1 MTDDKSDASSGHE
14 HTGHGEDEIDGCIAD
29 TQLSEDEIT
38 DDSEL
43 PRPRTGDEQPEED
56 GTEGPVFSLS
66 WLAQV
71 LKDAGLNVAEQ
82 PGWQS
87 RGRGPM
93 GNVKGVI
100 CHHTAG
106 PKSGIMPS
114 LTVVTNGRP
123 GLDGPL
129 AQLGLGRD
137 GTWFVIAAG
146 RANHAGVGAW
156 KGITA
161 GNTSFIGIE
170 AENQGIP
177 ADPWPDAQVDSYK
190 KGCAALLKKLGAD
203 VSMCIGHKEWAPK
216 RKIDPSFDMEAF
228 RAGVAAL
235 MAGGAPAPKPSPP
248 EPAPPKPAPPKPAP
262 PPPVPPKPIP
272 PKDDRPML
280 RSGASGVAVRIV
292 QAAVRVAVDGIFG
305 AATEAA
311 VRQFQRDHKLA
322 ADGIVGPLC
331 WAQIDRA
338 LPLLRVGD
346 RGDAVK
352 IVQARVGI
360 HDDGIFGPATDAAVR
375 VFQRGHGLDPDGIVG
390 PRSWAAMAGG

>member
-1 MTDDKSDASSGHE
+1 MAEDNEHAAHGENEIDACIAGIQL
-14 HTGHGEDEIDGCIAD
+14 GEDE
-29 TQLSEDEIT
+29 LT

-43 PRPRTGDEQPEED
+43 PRPRTGDEPPED
-56 GTEGPVFSLS
+56 CTEAPAFSLT

-71 LKDAGLNVAEQ
+71 LKDAGLTVAEQ

-114 LTVVTNGRP
+114 LTVITHGRP

-146 RANHAGVGAW
+146 RANHAGAGLW

-161 GNTSFIGIE
+161 GNMSFIGIE

-177 ADPWPDAQVDSYK
+177 ADPWPPAQVESYAR
-190 KGCAALLKKLGAD
+190 GCAALLKKLGAGVD
-203 VSMCIGHKEWAPK
+203 MCIGHKEWAPR
-216 RKIDPSFDMEAF
+216 RKIDPSFDMKAF
-228 RAGVAAL
+228 RADVAAL
-235 MAGGAPAPKPSPP
+235 MAGGAVPPPAPA
-248 EPAPPKPAPPKPAP
+248 PAPAPGPGPGEGGGRP
-262 PPPVPPKPIP
+262 TLRLG
-272 PKDDRPML
+272 DR
-280 RSGASGVAVRIV
+280 GEAVKIV

-311 VRQFQRDHKLA
+311 VRQFQRDHALA
-322 ADGIVGPLC
+322 PDGIVGPLC
-331 WAQIDRA
+331 WAAILAAGADAPPSA
-338 LPLLRVGD
+338 LADDGQSRPTLRRGD
-346 RGDAVK
+346 RGAAVK
-352 IVQARVGI
+352 IVQAKVGV
-360 HDDGIFGPATDAAVR
+360 HDDGLFGPATDAAVR
-375 VFQRGHGLDPDGIVG
+375 QFQRDHGLEPDGIVG
-390 PRSWAAMAGG
+390 PQSWAAIGGG